1 MTKELSIKAIKKEL
15 IDKISTNEK
24 VLKHFENVEKQIYDG
39 ACIKEYGMDYVKNK
53 YIYDHDVSCNNYDNF
68 ISVEVCE
75 YEQSLY
81 SNKTCHS
88 YNVAIMVAV
97 SKDSTIKEE
106 NTLDNL
112 SVLLGNIATELYPNR
127 DTYSNK
133 VVAMEHTSALRG
145 KYNQLVRVIQFTIS

>member
-15 IDKISTNEK
+15 IDKISSEEK

-53 YIYDHDVSCNNYDNF
+53 YIYDHDVSCNNYDDF

-88 YNVAIMVAV
+88 YDVAIMVAV
-97 SKDSTIKEE
+97 SKNNAIKEE
-106 NTLDNL
+106 NMLDEL
-112 SVLLGNIATELYPNR
+112 SVLLGNIVTELYSNR
-127 DTYSNK
+127 HAYSNK
-133 VVAMEHTSALRG
+133 AVVMERISYSG
-145 KYNQLVRVIQFTIS
+145 KKFNQPVRVIQFTIS

>member
-1 MTKELSIKAIKKEL
+1 MTEELSIKTIKKEL
-15 IDKISTNEK
+15 INKISTDEK
-24 VLKHFENVEKQIYDG
+24 VLKHFENVEKQIHDG
-39 ACIKEYGMDYVKNK
+39 VCIKEYGMDYVKNK
-53 YIYDHDVSCNNYDNF
+53 YIYDHDVSCDNYDDF

-75 YEQSLY
+75 NDYTLY
-81 SNKTCHS
+81 GNKKCHS

-106 NTLDNL
+106 NTLDDL

-127 DTYSNK
+127 DTYSNN

-145 KYNQLVRVIQFTIS
+145 KYKQLVRVIQFTIS